1 MEVKKRWTGKERG
14 ERRSKAHNPV
24 RIEEEGQHGR
34 GDERRKAV
42 DKMRGRNR

>member
-1 MEVKKRWTGKERG
+1 MEVKKRWTGKEMG
-14 ERRSKAHNPV
+14 ERRGKAHNPG
-24 RIEEEGQHGR
+24 RIEEGQHGR